1 MSPRRSAFFDIG
13 TNTILC
19 LIAEIRDTGRFRV
32 LDDLAEIVGL
42 GQGVDQTR
50 LISPEAER
58 RALNVLQRF
67 VHQCRTLGVE
77 EMTAVGTS
85 ALRDA
90 KNSDEVRRGF
100 RDDLGLDVRVLS
112 GAEEAAYSFLAV
124 QRGLPL
130 ANRELLV
137 IDIGGGSSEFIRGND
152 LGVAR
157 AVSIDMGSMRLTER
171 FIHSDP
177 VERAEAETMITAI
190 DRELA
195 TLPSRGINA
204 SSGVALVGIA
214 ATFTTLAAME
224 KRLAT
229 YSHAE
234 IHGSRITAQQVRAQV
249 SSLQIKTIDQRKGII
264 GLDPNRAEVIFA
276 GACLIDRIMKFYGK
290 DEMLVSDHGV
300 RYGLLHEA
308 AEAMQKG

>member
-1 MSPRRSAFFDIG
+1 MSPRRSAFFDVG

-42 GQGVDQTR
+42 GQGVDRTR
-50 LISPEAER
+50 LIAPEAER
-58 RALNVLQRF
+58 RASNVLQGF
-67 VHQCRTLGVE
+67 VQRCRSLGVE

-90 KNSDEVRRGF
+90 KNSAEVRARF
-100 RDDLGLDVRVLS
+100 SDEIGLEIRVLS
-112 GAEEAAYSFLAV
+112 GAQEAAYSFLAV
-124 QRGLPL
+124 QRGLSLPS
-130 ANRELLV
+130 RELLV
-137 IDIGGGSSEFIRGND
+137 IDIGGGSTEFIRGNES
-152 LGVAR
+152 GVSR
-157 AVSIDMGSMRLTER
+157 SISIDMGSMRLTER
-171 FIHSDP
+171 FLHSDP
-177 VERAEAETMITAI
+177 VAPAEAQTMRTAI

-195 TLPSRGINA
+195 ALPDRGIDA

-229 YSHAE
+229 YSHPE
-234 IHGSRITAQQVRAQV
+234 IHGSRITAQQVQAQV
-249 SSLQIKTIDQRKGII
+249 SALQMKTIAERKGLI
-264 GLDPNRAEVIFA
+264 GLDPKRAEVIFA
-276 GACLIDRIMKFYGK
+276 GAFLIDRIMSFYGK
-290 DEMLVSDHGV
+290 NEVVVSDQGV

-308 AEAMQKG
+308 AQAIQKG

>member
-50 LISPEAER
+50 LISPEAAR

-67 VHQCRTLGVE
+67 VHQCRSLGVE
-77 EMTAVGTS
+77 AMTAVGTS

-90 KNSDEVRRGF
+90 QNSEQVRSRF
-100 RDDLGLDVRVLS
+100 RDEIGLDVRVLS

-124 QRGLPL
+124 QRGLAL

-137 IDIGGGSSEFIRGND
+137 VDIGGGSSEFIRGND
-152 LGVAR
+152 LGISGAI
-157 AVSIDMGSMRLTER
+157 SIDMGSVRLTER
-171 FIHSDP
+171 FLHSDP
-177 VERAEAETMITAI
+177 VAPAETQAMMTAI

-195 TLPSRGINA
+195 ALSSRGIDP
-204 SSGVALVGIA
+204 SSGIALVGIA

-229 YSHAE
+229 YSHAA
-234 IHGSRITAQQVRAQV
+234 IQGSRITARQVRAQL
-249 SSLQIKTIDQRKGII
+249 SSLQMKTIAQRKEII
-264 GLDPNRAEVIFA
+264 GLDPKRAEVIFA
-276 GACLIDRIMKFYGK
+276 GACLIERILSFYGI
-290 DEMLVSDHGV
+290 DEVVVSDQGV

>member
-19 LIAEIRDTGRFRV
+19 LIAEIRDTARFRV

-50 LISPEAER
+50 LISPEAAR

-67 VHQCRTLGVE
+67 VHQCRSLGVE
-77 EMTAVGTS
+77 AMTAVGTS

-90 KNSDEVRRGF
+90 QNSEQVRSRIRDEI
-100 RDDLGLDVRVLS
+100 GLDVRVLS

-124 QRGLPL
+124 QRGLAL

-137 IDIGGGSSEFIRGND
+137 VDIGGGSSEFIRGND
-152 LGVAR
+152 LGISGAI
-157 AVSIDMGSMRLTER
+157 SIDMGSVRLTER
-171 FIHSDP
+171 FLHSDP
-177 VERAEAETMITAI
+177 VAPAETQAMMTAI

-195 TLPSRGINA
+195 ALSSRGIDP
-204 SSGVALVGIA
+204 SSGIALVGIA

-229 YSHAE
+229 YSHAA
-234 IHGSRITAQQVRAQV
+234 IHGSRITARQVRAQL
-249 SSLQIKTIDQRKGII
+249 SSLQMKTIAQRKEII
-264 GLDPNRAEVIFA
+264 GLDPKRAEVIFA
-276 GACLIDRIMKFYGK
+276 GACLIERILSFYGI
-290 DEMLVSDHGV
+290 DEVVVSDQGV
-300 RYGLLHEA
+300 RYGLLHET

>member
-50 LISPEAER
+50 LISPEAAR

-67 VHQCRTLGVE
+67 VHQCRSLGVE

-90 KNSDEVRRGF
+90 QNSEQVRSRIRDEI
-100 RDDLGLDVRVLS
+100 GLDVRVLS

-124 QRGLPL
+124 QRGLAL

-137 IDIGGGSSEFIRGND
+137 VDIGGGSSEFIRGND
-152 LGVAR
+152 LGISGAI
-157 AVSIDMGSMRLTER
+157 SIDMGSVRLTER
-171 FIHSDP
+171 FLHSDP
-177 VERAEAETMITAI
+177 VAPAETQAMMTAI

-195 TLPSRGINA
+195 ALSSRGIDP
-204 SSGVALVGIA
+204 SSGIALVGIA

-229 YSHAE
+229 YSHAA
-234 IHGSRITAQQVRAQV
+234 IHGSRITARQVRVQL
-249 SSLQIKTIDQRKGII
+249 SSLQMKTIAQRKEII
-264 GLDPNRAEVIFA
+264 GLDPKRAEVIFA
-276 GACLIDRIMKFYGK
+276 GACLIERILSFYGI
-290 DEMLVSDHGV
+290 DEVVVSDQGV
-300 RYGLLHEA
+300 RYGLLHET